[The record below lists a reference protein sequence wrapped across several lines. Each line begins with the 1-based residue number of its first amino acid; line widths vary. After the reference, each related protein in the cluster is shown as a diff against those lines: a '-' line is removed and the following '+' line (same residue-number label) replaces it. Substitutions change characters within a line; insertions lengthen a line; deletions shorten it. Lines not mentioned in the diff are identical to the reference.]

1 MNNPNT
7 KPQHSKGITLTK
19 NQMYTALGI
28 VLVLAVFVC
37 IFSYAPLAKF
47 INSATGNDGARV
59 ARFEVNTT
67 STQTGDDLGLQLGY
81 TTSTASYKFTVSNV
95 DSSDNSIL
103 NEVETNYD
111 VIITFPSAFA
121 DTTITPTLTNSAKVG
136 TQSPTASTD
145 KLTYTFTKAGTFAA
159 ASGATHTLELTF
171 NIPDTVLSGTL
182 TPTEWANVKVQVK
195 ATQVD

>member
-7 KPQHSKGITLTK
+7 KPQHAKGITLTK

-121 DTTITPTLTNSAKVG
+121 DTTITPTLTNNAKAG

-145 KLTYTFTKAGTFAA
+145 KLTYTFTKAGTFTA
-159 ASGATHTLELTF
+159 ASGATHTLELKF
-171 NIPDTVLSGTL
+171 EIPDTVLSGTL
-182 TPTEWANVKVQVK
+182 TPAEWANVKVQVK

>member
-7 KPQHSKGITLTK
+7 KPQHAKGITLTK

-59 ARFEVNTT
+59 ARFEVNTVST
-67 STQTGDDLGLQLGY
+67 STDLGLQVGY
-81 TTSTASYKFTVSNV
+81 TTSTADYTFTVSNV
-95 DSSDNSIL
+95 DSTDNSII

-111 VIITFPSAFA
+111 VIVTFPSAFA
-121 DTTITPTLTNSAKVG
+121 DTEVNPTLTSTEKTG
-136 TQSPTASTD
+136 SQTPTASSD
-145 KLTYTFTKAGTFAA
+145 KLTYTFTKAGTFTAA
-159 ASGATHTLELTF
+159 NGATHTLTLTF
-171 NIPDTVLSGTL
+171 TIPDTVLSSGI
-182 TPTEWANVKVQVK
+182 TPAEWANVKVQVK